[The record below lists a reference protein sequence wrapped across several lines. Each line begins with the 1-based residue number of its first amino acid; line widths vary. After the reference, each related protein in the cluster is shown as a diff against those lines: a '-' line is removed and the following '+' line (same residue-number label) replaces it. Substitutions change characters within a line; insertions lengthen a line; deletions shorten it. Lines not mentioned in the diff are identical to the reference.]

1 MKGSEFIQILRKV
14 IREEVRTVVKE
25 ELKAFKPVIVENKSK
40 VTKFEAPQR
49 PVAQAPKPKRVIP
62 TMPTINGAL
71 GDILNET
78 AQSMYN
84 NPEEEEWPDM
94 NGGPVTMDSMPGM
107 MGMQSANVGRAE
119 AMNGDPT
126 AAFMKDYSG
135 LMKSADEKAQN
146 FRTT

>member
-25 ELKAFKPVIVENKSK
+25 ELKAFKPVIVESKNK

-49 PVAQAPKPKRVIP
+49 AVVQAPKPKRI
-62 TMPTINGAL
+62 MPTINGAL

-84 NPEEEEWPDM
+84 NPEEDEWPDM
-94 NGGPVTMDSMPGM
+94 NGGPVTMENMPGM

-135 LMKSADEKAQN
+135 LMKSADELAQN

>member
-49 PVAQAPKPKRVIP
+49 PVVQAPRRTMP

-84 NPEEEEWPDM
+84 NQEDEEWPDM
-94 NGGPVTMDSMPGM
+94 NGGPVTMESMPAM
-107 MGMQSANVGRAE
+107 MSMQPANVGRAE

-135 LMKSADEKAQN
+135 LMKSADELAQN
-146 FRTT
+146 FRNK

>member
-1 MKGSEFIQILRKV
+1 MKGSEFITLLRKV

-25 ELKAFKPVIVENKSK
+25 ELKAIKPLLAERKVVQKPAATQPVTTKPLQKRSMPIVS
-40 VTKFEAPQR
+40 
-49 PVAQAPKPKRVIP
+49 ID
-62 TMPTINGAL
+62 GAL
-71 GDILNET
+71 GDILRET
-78 AQSMYN
+78 AENMHRQ
-84 NPEEEEWPDM
+84 PIQDDAEWPDM

-119 AMNGDPT
+119 AINGDPT